1 MTFAA
6 DHDRVGEG
14 RREGADRQEI
24 DPTRLAGLRPRP
36 GLPRLLRHGR
46 AFWLALVLIAL
57 LAGYLG
63 SGFYVVEADE
73 RAVVRR
79 FGAVV
84 AQVGPGMHYRLP
96 WPVDQVNV
104 VKTTSVM
111 KVGVGFALSAGDP
124 QAPSMELLTGDT
136 NILNAALVLQYI
148 IRDPAEFLF
157 DIDDAQ
163 GFVEA
168 AAEGVLTETVLGMPI
183 DEVLTRGR
191 VAVQEQVKA
200 RIQEILDRRRSGISI
215 ISASIMTLTLDR
227 SVAKAFQDVADAMA
241 DREKIVNEA
250 RAYRSNL
257 IPKAR
262 GEART
267 RLSEAD
273 AYKKQRVAEA
283 VGETSRFLALQK
295 EYEKAPDVTRARLY
309 LEAMEKILPKVQLY
323 VIDSDKGRVPLHLRV
338 TGQ

>member
-1 MTFAA
+1 
-6 DHDRVGEG
+6 
-14 RREGADRQEI
+14 
-24 DPTRLAGLRPRP
+24 
-36 GLPRLLRHGR
+36 LLGHGR
-46 AFWLALVLIAL
+46 ALWLALVLVAVVAL
-57 LAGYLG
+57 HLA

-79 FGAVV
+79 FGAI
-84 AQVGPGMHYRLP
+84 AAHVGPGMHYRLP

-111 KVGVGFALSAGDP
+111 KVGVGFALSADS
-124 QAPSMELLTGDT
+124 QVPSMELLTGDT
-136 NILNAALVLQYI
+136 NILNAALVLQYV

-157 DIDDAQ
+157 NIDDAQ

-200 RIQEILDRRRSGISI
+200 RIQQILDSRRSGISI

-227 SVAKAFQDVADAMA
+227 TVAKAFQDVADAMA

-295 EYEKAPDVTRARLY
+295 EYQKAPDVTRARLY
-309 LEAMEKILPKVQLY
+309 LEAMEKILPKMQLY